1 MAAVR
6 NCIVAL
12 EREKIP
18 IFKDTIVKVLE
29 DFINLDFEPNQILSN
44 CTQVCDSAKLLIEKE
59 INAQRPIDMQKLIND
74 IANEDFN

>member
-1 MAAVR
+1 MWIYSQKAVGESVDREERISMAAVR

-44 CTQVCDSAKLLIEKE
+44 CT
-59 INAQRPIDMQKLIND
+59 
-74 IANEDFN
+74 

>member
-29 DFINLDFEPNQILSN
+29 DFVTLDFEPN
-44 CTQVCDSAKLLIEKE
+44 
-59 INAQRPIDMQKLIND
+59 
-74 IANEDFN
+74 